1 MKVFKNIVSFFLL
14 VALGFFLNS
23 CGSASSSSSKKKQTQ
38 IDAKLN
44 KVYKEK
50 LIAYKTVCNFRMAKL
65 QRKGKYD
72 TIIPSLAHQKDRI
85 EFLKLIVETNY
96 YNLELKSDYVASAGP
111 RNLLKLD
118 NYTIE
123 ISDKQ
128 YKYGKNKNRKYCDED
143 IVLLSK
149 DFNEK
154 WPPQKVPSNSEE
166 LYQYLFYKAEMIE
179 YLIQNK
185 CF

>member
-1 MKVFKNIVSFFLL
+1 
-14 VALGFFLNS
+14 
-23 CGSASSSSSKKKQTQ
+23 
-38 IDAKLN
+38 
-44 KVYKEK
+44 
-50 LIAYKTVCNFRMAKL
+50 
-65 QRKGKYD
+65 
-72 TIIPSLAHQKDRI
+72 
-85 EFLKLIVETNY
+85 
-96 YNLELKSDYVASAGP
+96 
-111 RNLLKLD
+111 LKLD